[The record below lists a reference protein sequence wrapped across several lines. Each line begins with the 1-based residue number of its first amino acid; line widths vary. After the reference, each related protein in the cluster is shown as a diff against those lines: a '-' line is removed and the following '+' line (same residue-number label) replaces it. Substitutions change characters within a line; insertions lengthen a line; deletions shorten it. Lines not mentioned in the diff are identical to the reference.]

1 LLSSK
6 RKYLVF
12 ASFFLLVGVLWSPAS
27 NQFVDKRD
35 WSSRIRTTADIAE
48 LEWKIKF
55 EIGSAPSESF
65 AFVSSHGRDLFH
77 GFHLT
82 IDLYGN
88 GFLVLTDIGKKPNSY
103 QIVLLGQPIT
113 GTHYLEMSFLQSDRK
128 IKWRSFEVFFDGIEV
143 PFISAD
149 PKGTIEL
156 KNINFSPENFDAS
169 FEPNAQKSGKI
180 ISESLIVKTWPSH
193 NHTSWLRVT
202 TLSASL
208 VCLLM
213 FLRQCRTRRHR

>member
-1 LLSSK
+1 MLFSK
-6 RKYLVF
+6 RKYLIF
-12 ASFFLLVGVLWSPAS
+12 ASFILLVGVFWPPPS

-35 WSSRIRTTADIAE
+35 WSSQIRTTADIAE
-48 LEWKIKF
+48 LKWDIKF
-55 EIGSAPSESF
+55 EIGSAPSETF

-113 GTHYLEMSFLQSDRK
+113 GTHYLEMSFLQRDRK
-128 IKWRSFEVFFDGIEV
+128 IMWRSFEVFFDGIEV

-149 PKGTIEL
+149 PKRTIEL
-156 KNINFSPENFDAS
+156 KNINFSPENLDAGIES
-169 FEPNAQKSGKI
+169 NAQRSGKI
-180 ISESLIVKTWPSH
+180 ISESLIVKTWPSPGH
-193 NHTSWLRVT
+193 ASWLRVM
-202 TLSASL
+202 TLLSSL